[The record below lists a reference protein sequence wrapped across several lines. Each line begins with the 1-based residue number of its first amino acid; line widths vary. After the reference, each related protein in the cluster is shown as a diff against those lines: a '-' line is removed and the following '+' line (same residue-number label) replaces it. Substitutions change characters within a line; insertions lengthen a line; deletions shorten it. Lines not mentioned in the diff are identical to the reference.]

1 MSVMWCESQKTL
13 PIEHPKKKPRL
24 EDFVNKKDESEEE
37 SFDDAFEERSGAG
50 RKKQRREVPAL
61 VKALTRTLDT
71 KEAATKD
78 DLHQR
83 QRKIPKKNAPPPLVD
98 YSSGEDSDLEGI
110 TSKTTSCT
118 WLARKS
124 FLSENG
130 EYFPEI
136 IDNYQKLLV
145 FVGKG

>member
-1 MSVMWCESQKTL
+1 M
-13 PIEHPKKKPRL
+13 

-61 VKALTRTLDT
+61 VKALTRTMDPK
-71 KEAATKD
+71 KEATKD
-78 DLHQR
+78 DLHKR
-83 QRKIPKKNAPPPLVD
+83 QRKTPKNTPPLVD

-118 WLARKS
+118 
-124 FLSENG
+124 
-130 EYFPEI
+130 
-136 IDNYQKLLV
+136 
-145 FVGKG
+145 

>member
-61 VKALTRTLDT
+61 VKALTRTMDP
-71 KEAATKD
+71 KKVATKD
-78 DLHQR
+78 DLHKR
-83 QRKIPKKNAPPPLVD
+83 QRKTPKITPPLVD